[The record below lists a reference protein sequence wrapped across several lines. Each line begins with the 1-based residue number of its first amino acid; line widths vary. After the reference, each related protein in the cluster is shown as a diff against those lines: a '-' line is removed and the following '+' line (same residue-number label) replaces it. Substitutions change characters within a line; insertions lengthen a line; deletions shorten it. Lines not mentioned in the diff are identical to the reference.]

1 MDSSDL
7 SKTIKEGSMII
18 LTGGAGFVGSC
29 FLWKLNQEGIKDVLV
44 VDHLD
49 KDEKWKNLV
58 GKSYYD
64 YIQKGDFFN
73 AVISKRVP
81 KPQSII
87 HLGACSSTSL
97 TDANYYIKNNYEY
110 SKVLALWAFELGIPF
125 IYASSAATYGR
136 GDLGYDDDFAK
147 IKDLSPLNIY
157 GYSKHMFDLW
167 LLNNNYIN
175 KVTGIKFF
183 NVFGPNEYHKCD
195 MRSVICK
202 NYDEVSKKGAIK
214 LFKSY
219 NEKYP
224 DGGQIRDFVY
234 IKDVVDIMYFLFKNP
249 SKTGIF
255 NLGTG
260 KPRTWNDVARA
271 MFAAVGKNENIEYID
286 MPDYLRPRYQYFTEA
301 KMDNLRKAGYDK
313 HFMELEDSL
322 KDYCSYLKNKSY
334 L

>member
-1 MDSSDL
+1 
-7 SKTIKEGSMII
+7 MII
-18 LTGGAGFVGSC
+18 LAGGAGFIGSC

-58 GKSYYD
+58 SKSYYD
-64 YIQKGDFFN
+64 YIQKNDFFN
-73 AVISKRVP
+73 AVISRQVP
-81 KPQSII
+81 KPQVIV
-87 HLGACSSTSL
+87 HLGACSSTTL

-125 IYASSAATYGR
+125 IYASSAATYGN
-136 GDLGYDDDFAK
+136 GELGYDDDLTK
-147 IKDLSPLNIY
+147 IKNLSPLNMY

-175 KVTGIKFF
+175 KTAGIKFF
-183 NVFGPNEYHKCD
+183 NVFGPNEYHKSD

-202 NYDEVSKKGAIK
+202 NYDEVSQKGLIK

-219 NEKYP
+219 NENYP
-224 DGGQIRDFVY
+224 DGGQRRDFVY
-234 IKDVVDIMYFLFKNP
+234 IKDVVDAMYFLFQNP

-260 KPRTWNDVARA
+260 KSRTWSDVAKS
-271 MFAAVGKNENIEYID
+271 MFAAVGKKENIEYID
-286 MPDYLRPRYQYFTEA
+286 MPDYLRAKYQYFTEA
-301 KMDNLRKAGYDK
+301 KMDNLRKAGYNK
-313 HFMELEDSL
+313 PFMELEDSV

>member
-1 MDSSDL
+1 
-7 SKTIKEGSMII
+7 MII
-18 LTGGAGFVGSC
+18 LTGGAGFIGSC

-44 VDHLD
+44 IDHLD

-64 YIQKGDFFN
+64 YIQKNDFFN
-73 AVISKRVP
+73 AVISRQVP
-81 KPQSII
+81 KPQVII
-87 HLGACSSTSL
+87 HLGACSSTTL

-125 IYASSAATYGR
+125 IYASSAATYGN
-136 GDLGYDDDFAK
+136 GELGYDDDLTK
-147 IKDLSPLNIY
+147 IKNLSPLNMY

-175 KVTGIKFF
+175 KTAGIKFF
-183 NVFGPNEYHKCD
+183 NVFGPNEYHKSD

-202 NYDEVSKKGAIK
+202 NYDEVSQNGLMK

-219 NEKYP
+219 NENYP
-224 DGGQIRDFVY
+224 DGGQRRDFVY
-234 IKDVVDIMYFLFKNP
+234 IKDVVDAMYFLFQNP

-260 KPRTWNDVARA
+260 KSRTWNDVAKS
-271 MFAAVGKNENIEYID
+271 MFAAVGKKENIEYID
-286 MPDYLRPRYQYFTEA
+286 MPDYLRAKYQYFTEA
-301 KMDNLRKAGYDK
+301 KMDNLRKAGYNK
-313 HFMELEDSL
+313 PFMELEDSV